1 MNEDEIIELLE
12 NRLKNYE
19 CDGQMSIFDMYPDE
33 INQNGRFNEETD
45 EKVHKTAENRE

>member
-33 INQNGRFNEETD
+33 INQNGRFNEEND
-45 EKVHKTAENRE
+45 EKSRKIAKNGE